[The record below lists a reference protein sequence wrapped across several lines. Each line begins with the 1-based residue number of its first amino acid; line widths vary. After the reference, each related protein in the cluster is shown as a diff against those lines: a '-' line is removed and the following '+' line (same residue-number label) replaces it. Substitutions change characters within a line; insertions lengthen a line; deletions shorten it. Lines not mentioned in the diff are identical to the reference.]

1 MNWPVAWTCAGLE
14 RHLLRAAKAA
24 WETAIITNTELIVAI
39 GGRIRGVSAEALRQ
53 TASLQEEHQV
63 TTLITEIPEQLARQ
77 AQQMVDSGWAANMG
91 ALITESLRRYVESHQ
106 EVLNEQF
113 LREDVEWGLN
123 GDD

>member
-1 MNWPVAWTCAGLE
+1 M
-14 RHLLRAAKAA
+14 
-24 WETAIITNTELIVAI
+24 
-39 GGRIRGVSAEALRQ
+39 
-53 TASLQEEHQV
+53 